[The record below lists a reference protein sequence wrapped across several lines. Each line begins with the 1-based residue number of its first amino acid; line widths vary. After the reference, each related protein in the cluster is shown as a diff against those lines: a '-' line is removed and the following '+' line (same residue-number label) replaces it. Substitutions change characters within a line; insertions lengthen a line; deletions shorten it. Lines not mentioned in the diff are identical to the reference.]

1 MELFLVR
8 LLFPIYISI
17 KKLKIIKNYLIRSF
31 VIILTGISGQEKIN
45 SKKENIDI
53 EKERTAIL
61 EVIHKEGEVFANYD
75 MESLSALHVQDK
87 SDTRLAGTQVYKGWS
102 DIKKLLES
110 YIEVNKQDTVSTNV
124 RNEKENIILK
134 VTGNTAWLICDNIW
148 KWETNGQL
156 QSAKNIQIS
165 FLEKINDEWKFSF
178 NAFVAGPDQ
187 EQVSQ

>member
-1 MELFLVR
+1 M
-8 LLFPIYISI
+8 
-17 KKLKIIKNYLIRSF
+17 KNYLIISF
-31 VIILTGISGQEKIN
+31 VIILTGISCQEKIN